1 MVASV
6 ETTTAPGTPILDA
19 VRELAPTIAARAD
32 EIEAAQRL
40 PPDLVT
46 DLTAAGCFGMLRPRS
61 HGGAG
66 VDLVTSM
73 RVYEDLSRAD
83 ASVGWTVA
91 IGAGCWLD
99 LVGLPRPT
107 FDAVF
112 ADDPDV
118 KVGGA
123 IRPAGVAAAV
133 EGGYRVT
140 GRWGF
145 VSGCQHCDWIYGNCI
160 EEGATGNG
168 DVPPLR
174 VALFRAD
181 EIEIEDTWSV
191 SGLCGTGSHDVVA
204 DDVFVPTDRTFAL
217 LSAEPCLADPLVRM
231 PLPSPYALQMASGAL
246 GIAQGALDDILALAS
261 DKVPLFAGASLATN
275 PLFQNQLG
283 QADAGLRAAR
293 SLVYGEAAEAWA
305 TALVGDPFTT
315 EQRAR
320 IRGSAT
326 WACDT
331 AAAVVGMAYRAGGGS
346 SLYRSSPLQRRFRD
360 VHALTQHFLLK
371 LDSLTTVGAVMAGQD
386 VDTTFL

>member
-32 EIEAAQRL
+32 EIEAARRL

-305 TALVGDPFTT
+305 TALAGDPFTT

>member
-6 ETTTAPGTPILDA
+6 ETATAPGARILDA
-19 VRELAPTIAARAD
+19 VAGLAPAISARAG
-32 EIEAAQRL
+32 EIEATRRL
-40 PPDLVT
+40 PPDLLAE
-46 DLTAAGCFGMLRPRS
+46 LTAAGCFGMLLPPS

-66 VDLVTSM
+66 VDLATSM
-73 RVYEDLSRAD
+73 RVYEELSRAD
-83 ASVGWTVA
+83 ASAGWTVA

-99 LVGLPRPT
+99 LVGLPRST

-112 ADDPDV
+112 ATGTDV
-118 KVGGA
+118 KLGGGIA
-123 IRPAGVAAAV
+123 PAGSAV
-133 EGGYRVT
+133 SADGGYRVT

-160 EEGATGNG
+160 EVGATGNG
-168 DVPPLR
+168 GMPPLR

-204 DDVFVPTDRTFAL
+204 DHVFVPAERTFAL
-217 LSAEPCLADPLVRM
+217 LSAEPCLDDPRVRI
-231 PLPSPYALQMASGAL
+231 PQPSVYAPQMASLAL
-246 GIAQGALDDILALAS
+246 GIAQGALDDILALAT
-261 DKVPLFAGASLATN
+261 DKVPLFTGASLAAN

-283 QADAGLRAAR
+283 EADARLRAAR
-293 SLVYGEAAEAWA
+293 ALIYAEAAEVWA
-305 TALVGDPFTT
+305 TALAGDPFTP
-315 EQRAR
+315 EHRAR

-326 WACDT
+326 WASDT
-331 AAAVVGMAYRAGGGS
+331 AAAVVAMAYRAGGGS
-346 SLYRSSPLQRRFRD
+346 SVYRASPLQRRFRD
-360 VHALTQHFLLK
+360 VHAVTQHFLVK

>member
-6 ETTTAPGTPILDA
+6 DTTTAPGTPVLDA
-19 VRELAPTIAARAD
+19 VRELAPTIAARAE
-32 EIEAAQRL
+32 EIEAARRL

-46 DLTAAGCFGMLRPRS
+46 ELTAAGCFSMLRPRS

-66 VDLVTSM
+66 VDLATSM

-99 LVGLPRPT
+99 LVGLPRST

-112 ADDPDV
+112 ADDPGV
-118 KVGGA
+118 KVGGG
-123 IRPAGVAAAV
+123 INPAAV
-133 EGGYRVT
+133 AVPADGGYRVT

-160 EEGATGNG
+160 EEGAASNG
-168 DVPPLR
+168 GMPPLR
-174 VALFRAD
+174 IALFRAG

-204 DDVFVPTDRTFAL
+204 DDVFVPAERTFAL
-217 LSAEPCLADPLVRM
+217 LSAEPSLDDPLTRI
-231 PLPSPYALQMASGAL
+231 PLPSPYVLQLASVAL
-246 GIAQGALDDILALAS
+246 GIAQGALDDILALAAG
-261 DKVPLFAGASLATN
+261 KVPLFAGTSLATN
-275 PLFQNQLG
+275 ALFQNQLG
-283 QADAGLRAAR
+283 RADASLRAAR
-293 SLVYGEAAEAWA
+293 SLVYGEAAEASA
-305 TALVGDPFTT
+305 TALAGDPFTP
-315 EQRAR
+315 EHRAR
-320 IRGSAT
+320 IRGSGV
-326 WACDT
+326 WAADT
-331 AAAVVGMAYRAGGGS
+331 AAAVVDMAYRAGGGS

-360 VHALTQHFLLK
+360 VHALTQHFLVK
-371 LDSLTTVGAVMAGQD
+371 LDSLTTVGAVMTGQD

>member
-6 ETTTAPGTPILDA
+6 DTTTAPGVRILDA
-19 VRELAPTIAARAD
+19 VRDLAPAIAVRAG
-32 EIEAAQRL
+32 EIEAARRL

-46 DLTAAGCFGMLRPRS
+46 ELTAAGCFGMLRPRS

-66 VDLVTSM
+66 VDLATSM

-99 LVGLPRPT
+99 VVGLPRST
-107 FDAVF
+107 FDDVF

-118 KVGGA
+118 KVGGG
-123 IRPAGVAAAV
+123 INPAGVAVPAD
-133 EGGYRVT
+133 GGYRVT
-140 GRWGF
+140 GRWAF

-168 DVPPLR
+168 GMPPLR
-174 VALFRAD
+174 IALFRAGD
-181 EIEIEDTWSV
+181 VEIEDTWSV

-204 DDVFVPTDRTFAL
+204 DDVFVPAERTFEL
-217 LSAEPCLADPLVRM
+217 LSAEPCLDDPLVRI
-231 PLPSPYALQMASGAL
+231 PLPSPYALQMASVAL
-246 GIAQGALDDILALAS
+246 GVAQGAVDDILALAA

-283 QADAGLRAAR
+283 QADASLRAAR
-293 SLVYGEAAEAWA
+293 SLVYAEAADAWA
-305 TALVGDPFTT
+305 AALAGEPFTT
-315 EQRAR
+315 EHRAR

-331 AAAVVGMAYRAGGGS
+331 AATVVGMAYRAGGGS

-360 VHALTQHFLLK
+360 IHALTQHFLVK
-371 LDSLTTVGAVMAGQD
+371 LDSLTTVGAVLAGQE

>member
-1 MVASV
+1 MVALV
-6 ETTTAPGTPILDA
+6 DTTTAPGARILDA
-19 VRELAPTIAARAD
+19 VRGLAPAIAARAG
-32 EIEAAQRL
+32 EIEAARRL

-46 DLTAAGCFGMLRPRS
+46 ELTAAGCFGMLRPRS

-66 VDLVTSM
+66 VDLATSM

-91 IGAGCWLD
+91 IGSGCWLD
-99 LVGLPRPT
+99 VVGLPRST

-112 ADDPDV
+112 ADDPNV
-118 KVGGA
+118 KVGGG
-123 IRPAGVAAAV
+123 INPAGVAVPAD
-133 EGGYRVT
+133 GGYRVT
-140 GRWGF
+140 GRWAF

-168 DVPPLR
+168 AMPPLR
-174 VALFRAD
+174 VALFQAA
-181 EIEIEDTWSV
+181 EVEIEDTWSV

-204 DDVFVPTDRTFAL
+204 DDIFVPAERTFAL
-217 LSAEPCLADPLVRM
+217 LSAEPCLDDPLARI

-246 GIAQGALDDILALAS
+246 GVAQGALDDILALAAG
-261 DKVPLFAGASLATN
+261 KVPLFAGAPLATN

-283 QADAGLRAAR
+283 QADASLRAAR
-293 SLVYGEAAEAWA
+293 SLVYAEAADAWA
-305 TALVGDPFTT
+305 AAVAGDLFTT
-315 EQRAR
+315 EHRAR

-326 WACDT
+326 WVCDT
-331 AAAVVGMAYRAGGGS
+331 AATVVGIAYRAGGGS

-360 VHALTQHFLLK
+360 VHALTQHFLVK
-371 LDSLTTVGAVMAGQD
+371 LDSLTTVGAVMAGQE

>member
-6 ETTTAPGTPILDA
+6 DTTTAPGMRILDA
-19 VRELAPTIAARAD
+19 VRDMSPAIAARAG
-32 EIEAAQRL
+32 EIEAARRL

-46 DLTAAGCFGMLRPRS
+46 ELTAAGCFGMLRPPS

-66 VDLVTSM
+66 VDLATSM
-73 RVYEDLSRAD
+73 EVYEALSRAD

-99 LVGLPRPT
+99 VVGLPRST

-112 ADDPDV
+112 AHGPDV
-118 KVGGA
+118 KVGGG
-123 IRPAGVAAAV
+123 INPAGVAVPAY
-133 EGGYRVT
+133 GGYRVT
-140 GRWGF
+140 GRWAF

-160 EEGATGNG
+160 EDGATGNG
-168 DVPPLR
+168 GMPPLR
-174 VALFRAD
+174 IALFRAG
-181 EIEIEDTWSV
+181 EVEIEDTWSV

-204 DDVFVPTDRTFAL
+204 DDVFVPAERTFAL
-217 LSAEPCLADPLVRM
+217 LSAEPCLDEPLVRI

-246 GIAQGALDDILALAS
+246 GVAQGALDDILALAA
-261 DKVPLFAGASLATN
+261 DKVPLFAGASLAAN

-283 QADAGLRAAR
+283 EADASLRAAR
-293 SLVYGEAAEAWA
+293 SLVYAEAADAWA
-305 TALVGDPFTT
+305 TALAGEPFTT
-315 EQRAR
+315 EHRAR

-326 WACDT
+326 WASDT
-331 AAAVVGMAYRAGGGS
+331 AAAVVGMSYRAGGGS
-346 SLYRSSPLQRRFRD
+346 SLYSSSPLQRRFRD
-360 VHALTQHFLLK
+360 VHALTQHFLVK

>member
-6 ETTTAPGTPILDA
+6 ETTPGTPILDA

-32 EIEAAQRL
+32 EIEAARRL

-123 IRPAGVAAAV
+123 IRPAGVAAAAD
-133 EGGYRVT
+133 GGYRVT

-305 TALVGDPFTT
+305 TALAGDPFTT

>member
-6 ETTTAPGTPILDA
+6 DTTTAPGAPILDA
-19 VRELAPTIAARAD
+19 VRELAPTIAARAG
-32 EIEAAQRL
+32 EIEAARRL
-40 PPDLVT
+40 PPDLLT
-46 DLTAAGCFGMLRPRS
+46 ELTAAGCFGMLRPRG
-61 HGGAG
+61 HGGTG
-66 VDLVTSM
+66 VDLATSL

-91 IGAGCWLD
+91 IGSGCWLD

-112 ADDPDV
+112 GDDPDV

-123 IRPAGVAAAV
+123 IRPAGVAAPAD
-133 EGGYRVT
+133 GGYRVT

-168 DVPPLR
+168 DMPPLR

-217 LSAEPCLADPLVRM
+217 LSAEPCLDDPLVRV

-246 GIAQGALDDILALAS
+246 GVAQGALDDILALAS

-293 SLVYGEAAEAWA
+293 SLVYAEAAEAWT
-305 TALVGDPFTT
+305 TALAGDRFAT

-346 SLYRSSPLQRRFRD
+346 SLFRSSPLQRRFRD

>member
-6 ETTTAPGTPILDA
+6 ETTTAPGTPIFDA

-32 EIEAAQRL
+32 EIEAARRL

-107 FDAVF
+107 FEAVF

-123 IRPAGVAAAV
+123 IRPAGVAAPAD
-133 EGGYRVT
+133 GGYRVT

-305 TALVGDPFTT
+305 TALAGDPFTT

>member
-32 EIEAAQRL
+32 EIEAARRL

-168 DVPPLR
+168 NVPPLR

-305 TALVGDPFTT
+305 TALAGDPFTT

>member
-6 ETTTAPGTPILDA
+6 DMTTAPGAPILDA
-19 VRELAPTIAARAD
+19 VRDLAPTIAARAA
-32 EIEAAQRL
+32 EIEAARRL
-40 PPDLVT
+40 PPDLVAE
-46 DLTAAGCFGMLRPRS
+46 LTAIGCFGMLRPRS

-66 VDLVTSM
+66 VDLATSM

-99 LVGLPRPT
+99 LVGLPRRT

-112 ADDPDV
+112 ADDPGV
-118 KVGGA
+118 KVGGV
-123 IRPAGVAAAV
+123 IKPAGVAV
-133 EGGYRVT
+133 PTDGGYRVT

-145 VSGCQHCDWIYGNCI
+145 VSGCQHCDWIYGNCT
-160 EEGATGNG
+160 EEGATRNG
-168 DVPPLR
+168 DMPPMR
-174 VALFRAD
+174 IALFRAG
-181 EIEIEDTWSV
+181 EIGIEDTWSV

-204 DDVFVPTDRTFAL
+204 DDVFVPAERTIAL
-217 LSAEPCLADPLVRM
+217 LSAEPCLDDPLVRM

-246 GIAQGALDDILALAS
+246 GVAQGALDDIVALAA
-261 DKVPLFAGASLATN
+261 DKVPLFEGASLATN

-283 QADAGLRAAR
+283 QADASLRAAR

-305 TALVGDPFTT
+305 TALAGDPLTT
-315 EQRAR
+315 EQRAH

-346 SLYRSSPLQRRFRD
+346 SLYSSSPLQRRFRD

-371 LDSLTTVGAVMAGQD
+371 LDSLTTVGAVMTGQD

>member
-6 ETTTAPGTPILDA
+6 DTTTAPGTPVLDA
-19 VRELAPTIAARAD
+19 VRELAPTIAARAE
-32 EIEAAQRL
+32 EIEAARRL

-46 DLTAAGCFGMLRPRS
+46 ELTAAGCFGMLRPRS

-66 VDLVTSM
+66 VDLATSM
-73 RVYEDLSRAD
+73 RVYEYLSRAD

-99 LVGLPRPT
+99 LVGLPRST

-112 ADDPDV
+112 ADDPGV
-118 KVGGA
+118 KVGGG
-123 IRPAGVAAAV
+123 INPAAV
-133 EGGYRVT
+133 AVPADGGYRVT

-160 EEGATGNG
+160 EEGAASNG
-168 DVPPLR
+168 GMPPLR
-174 VALFRAD
+174 IALFRAG

-204 DDVFVPTDRTFAL
+204 DDVFVPAERTFAL
-217 LSAEPCLADPLVRM
+217 LSAEPSLDDPLTRI
-231 PLPSPYALQMASGAL
+231 PLPSPYVLQLASVAL
-246 GIAQGALDDILALAS
+246 GIAQGALDDILALAAG
-261 DKVPLFAGASLATN
+261 KVPLFAGTSLATN
-275 PLFQNQLG
+275 ALFQNQLG
-283 QADAGLRAAR
+283 RADASLRAAR
-293 SLVYGEAAEAWA
+293 SLVYGEAAEASA
-305 TALVGDPFTT
+305 TALAGDPFTP
-315 EQRAR
+315 EHRAR
-320 IRGSAT
+320 IRGSGV
-326 WACDT
+326 WAADT
-331 AAAVVGMAYRAGGGS
+331 AAAVVDMAYRAGGGS

-360 VHALTQHFLLK
+360 VHALTQHFLVK

>member
-32 EIEAAQRL
+32 EIEAARRL

-66 VDLVTSM
+66 VDLATSM
-73 RVYEDLSRAD
+73 LVYEDLSRAD

-123 IRPAGVAAAV
+123 IRPAGVAAPAD
-133 EGGYRVT
+133 GGYRVT

-283 QADAGLRAAR
+283 RADAGLRAAR

-305 TALVGDPFTT
+305 TALAGDPFTT

-331 AAAVVGMAYRAGGGS
+331 AAAAVGMAYRAGGGS

-371 LDSLTTVGAVMAGQD
+371 LDSLTTVGAVMAEQD

>member
-6 ETTTAPGTPILDA
+6 DTTAPGVRILDA
-19 VRELAPTIAARAD
+19 VRDLVPAIAARAG
-32 EIEAAQRL
+32 EIEAARRL
-40 PPDLVT
+40 PLDLVT
-46 DLTAAGCFGMLRPRS
+46 ELTATGCFGMLRPRS

-66 VDLVTSM
+66 IDLATSM

-91 IGAGCWLD
+91 IGACCWLD
-99 LVGLPRPT
+99 LVGLPRST

-112 ADDPDV
+112 ADDPAV
-118 KVGGA
+118 KVGGG
-123 IRPAGVAAAV
+123 ISPGGVAVPAA
-133 EGGYRVT
+133 GGYRVT
-140 GRWGF
+140 GRWAF

-168 DVPPLR
+168 DMPPLR
-174 VALFRAD
+174 IAVFRAG

-204 DDVFVPTDRTFAL
+204 DDVFVPAERTFAL
-217 LSAEPCLADPLVRM
+217 LSAEPCLDDPLVHI
-231 PLPSPYALQMASGAL
+231 PLPSPYVVQLASIAL
-246 GIAQGALDDILALAS
+246 GIAQGALDDILALAA

-283 QADAGLRAAR
+283 QAAAGLRAAR
-293 SLVYGEAAEAWA
+293 CLVYAEAADAWA
-305 TALVGDPFTT
+305 AALAGDPFTP
-315 EQRAR
+315 EHRAR
-320 IRGSAT
+320 IRASGV
-326 WACDT
+326 WAADT
-331 AAAVVGMAYRAGGGS
+331 AAAVVDMAYRAGGGS

-360 VHALTQHFLLK
+360 VHALTQHFLVK

>member
-6 ETTTAPGTPILDA
+6 ETTPGTPILDA

-32 EIEAAQRL
+32 EIEAARRL

-168 DVPPLR
+168 NVPPLR

-305 TALVGDPFTT
+305 TALAGDPFTT

>member
-32 EIEAAQRL
+32 EIEAARRL

-123 IRPAGVAAAV
+123 IRPAGVAAPAD
-133 EGGYRVT
+133 GGYRVT

-305 TALVGDPFTT
+305 TALAGDPFTT

>member
-6 ETTTAPGTPILDA
+6 ETTTAPGGQILDA
-19 VRELAPTIAARAD
+19 VRELAPTIAARAA
-32 EIEAAQRL
+32 EIEAARRL

-46 DLTAAGCFGMLRPRS
+46 QLTAAGCFGMLRPHT

-66 VDLVTSM
+66 VDLATSM

-83 ASVGWTVA
+83 ASVGWTIA

-112 ADDPDV
+112 ADDPGV
-118 KVGGA
+118 KVGGG
-123 IRPAGVAAAV
+123 INPAGVAVPAD
-133 EGGYRVT
+133 GGYRVT

-145 VSGCQHCDWIYGNCI
+145 VSGCQHCDWIYGNCV
-160 EEGATGNG
+160 EQGAAGNG
-168 DVPPLR
+168 GMPPLR
-174 VALFRAD
+174 IALFRAGD
-181 EIEIEDTWSV
+181 VEIEDTWSV

-204 DDVFVPTDRTFAL
+204 DDVFVPAERTFAL
-217 LSAEPCLADPLVRM
+217 LSAEPCLDDPLARI
-231 PLPSPYALQMASGAL
+231 PLPSPYVLQLASVAL
-246 GIAQGALDDILALAS
+246 GIAQGALDDILALAA

-283 QADAGLRAAR
+283 QADASLRAAR
-293 SLVYGEAAEAWA
+293 SLVYAEAEGAWA
-305 TALVGDPFTT
+305 TALAGDAFTP
-315 EQRAR
+315 EHRAR
-320 IRGSAT
+320 IRGSGV
-326 WACDT
+326 WAADT
-331 AAAVVGMAYRAGGGS
+331 AAAVVDMAYRAGGGS

-360 VHALTQHFLLK
+360 VHALTQHFLVK

>member
-6 ETTTAPGTPILDA
+6 ETTTAPGAPILDA

-32 EIEAAQRL
+32 EIEAARRL
-40 PPDLVT
+40 PADLVT
-46 DLTAAGCFGMLRPRS
+46 DLTAAGCFGMLRPGS

-66 VDLVTSM
+66 VDLATSM

-99 LVGLPRPT
+99 LVGLPRQT

-123 IRPAGVAAAV
+123 IRPAGVAAPAD
-133 EGGYRVT
+133 GGYRVT

-305 TALVGDPFTT
+305 TALAGDPFTT

-346 SLYRSSPLQRRFRD
+346 SLYRSNPLQRRFRD
-360 VHALTQHFLLK
+360 VHALTQHFLLT

>member
-6 ETTTAPGTPILDA
+6 ETTTAPGTSIFDA

-32 EIEAAQRL
+32 EIEAARRL

-46 DLTAAGCFGMLRPRS
+46 DLTAAGCFGMPRPRS

-107 FDAVF
+107 FEAVF

-123 IRPAGVAAAV
+123 IRPAGVAAPAD
-133 EGGYRVT
+133 GGYRVT

-160 EEGATGNG
+160 EEGTTGNG

-246 GIAQGALDDILALAS
+246 GIAQGALGDILALAF

-305 TALVGDPFTT
+305 TALAGDPFTT

>member
-32 EIEAAQRL
+32 EIEAARRL

-66 VDLVTSM
+66 VDLATSM

-112 ADDPDV
+112 AEDPDV

-123 IRPAGVAAAV
+123 IRPAGVAAPAD
-133 EGGYRVT
+133 GGYRVT
-140 GRWGF
+140 GRWAF

-160 EEGATGNG
+160 EEGLTGNG

-204 DDVFVPTDRTFAL
+204 DDVFVPTERTFAL
-217 LSAEPCLADPLVRM
+217 LSAEPCLDDPAVRM

-283 QADAGLRAAR
+283 QADAGLRATR
-293 SLVYGEAAEAWA
+293 SLVYDEAADAWA
-305 TALVGDPFTT
+305 TALAGDPFTT

-326 WACDT
+326 WACHT

>member
-6 ETTTAPGTPILDA
+6 ETTTAPGAPILAA

-32 EIEAAQRL
+32 EIEAARRL

-66 VDLVTSM
+66 VDLATSM
-73 RVYEDLSRAD
+73 LVYEDLSRAD

-123 IRPAGVAAAV
+123 IRPAGVAAPAD
-133 EGGYRVT
+133 GGYRVT

-174 VALFRAD
+174 VVLFRAD

-305 TALVGDPFTT
+305 TALAGDPFTT

-346 SLYRSSPLQRRFRD
+346 SLYRSNPLQRRFRD

>member
-6 ETTTAPGTPILDA
+6 DTTTAPGTPVLDA
-19 VRELAPTIAARAD
+19 VRELAPTIVARAG
-32 EIEAAQRL
+32 EIEAARRL

-66 VDLVTSM
+66 VDLATSM

-99 LVGLPRPT
+99 LVGLPRST

-118 KVGGA
+118 KVGGG
-123 IRPAGVAAAV
+123 INPAGVAVPAD
-133 EGGYRVT
+133 GGYRVT

-145 VSGCQHCDWIYGNCI
+145 LSGCQHCDWIYGNCV
-160 EEGATGNG
+160 EEGAAGNG
-168 DVPPLR
+168 GMPALR
-174 VALFRAD
+174 IALFRAGD
-181 EIEIEDTWSV
+181 VEIEDTWSV
-191 SGLCGTGSHDVVA
+191 SGLCGTGSHDVVV
-204 DDVFVPTDRTFAL
+204 DDVFVPAERTFAL
-217 LSAEPCLADPLVRM
+217 LSAEPCLDTPLAGI
-231 PLPSPYALQMASGAL
+231 PLPSPYVLQLASVAL
-246 GIAQGALDDILALAS
+246 GIAQGALDDILALAAG
-261 DKVPLFAGASLATN
+261 KVPLFAGTSLATN
-275 PLFQNQLG
+275 ALFQNQLG
-283 QADAGLRAAR
+283 RADASLRAAR

-305 TALVGDPFTT
+305 TALAGGPFTP
-315 EQRAR
+315 EHRAR
-320 IRGSAT
+320 IRGSGV
-326 WACDT
+326 WAADT
-331 AAAVVGMAYRAGGGS
+331 AAAVVNMAYRAGGGS
-346 SLYRSSPLQRRFRD
+346 SVYRSNPLQRRFRD
-360 VHALTQHFLLK
+360 VHALTQHFLVK

>member
-1 MVASV
+1 MVAPV

-32 EIEAAQRL
+32 EIEAARRL

-66 VDLVTSM
+66 VDLVTSL

-107 FDAVF
+107 FEAVF

-123 IRPAGVAAAV
+123 IRPAGVAAPAD
-133 EGGYRVT
+133 GGYRVT

-160 EEGATGNG
+160 EEGSTGNG

-204 DDVFVPTDRTFAL
+204 NDVFVPTDRTFAL

-305 TALVGDPFTT
+305 TALAGDPFTT

-360 VHALTQHFLLK
+360 IHALTQHFLLK